1 MLHRPEESDSGVRN
15 SRKQGDEE
23 TDMNEINRAGE
34 DYIGYEY
41 KELVVEKKQVSL
53 YLDGFEN
60 FGWEIDARHSQSEIV
75 ESNKS
80 GKTVIRLRRNRKIM
94 NKAELTRLQ
103 RNFEDCMK
111 QIENLEN
118 SKSSMAIVVSLIIGI
133 IGTAFIAGS
142 VFAVTHE
149 PPYIL
154 LCAVL
159 AIPGFIGWAVPFF
172 AYKKMVLRKTQ
183 EINPLIERKQDEIY
197 EICEKGHKLL
207 V

>member
-1 MLHRPEESDSGVRN
+1 
-15 SRKQGDEE
+15 
-23 TDMNEINRAGE
+23 MNEIYKTGN

-41 KELVVEKKQVSL
+41 KELVVEKKQVSF

-60 FGWEIDARHSQSEIV
+60 FGWEIDNRQPEIV
-75 ESNKS
+75 ESNKH
-80 GKTVIRLRRNRKIM
+80 GKTVIRLKRDRKIM

-111 QIENLEN
+111 QMDSLEN
-118 SKSSMAIVVSLIIGI
+118 SKTSLATVVALIIGI
-133 IGTAFIAGS
+133 LGTAFIACS

-149 PPYIL
+149 PPLIL
-154 LCAVL
+154 LCIIL
-159 AIPGFIGWAVPFF
+159 AIPGFVGWIAPFF
-172 AYKKMVLRKTQ
+172 VYKRLALNKARALA
-183 EINPLIERKQDEIY
+183 PLIEKKQDEIY